1 MKSAAN
7 LPLEN
12 DLYQLIVI
20 NDQQYALPVH
30 CITTVLALENILRL
44 PGTASWLSGV
54 VHVRNAI
61 VPVININKLIEVDD
75 PAHQSNCQLL
85 VLLHHPLDSQRLL
98 GISVTDLTILIYPSE
113 LAEMA
118 SSSSTHQCLID
129 SVNDDSQQIHL
140 LDIANL
146 FEQLLQGQN

>member
-1 MKSAAN
+1 MKSSAN
-7 LPLEN
+7 SRLDN
-12 DLYQLIVI
+12 DLYQLLVI
-20 NDQQYALPVH
+20 NEQQYALPVR
-30 CITTVLALENILRL
+30 CITTVLVLDNVLRL

-61 VPVININKLIEVDD
+61 VPVVNMNKLIEVDD
-75 PAHQSNCQLL
+75 PAHQSHCPLL

-98 GISVTDLTILIYPSE
+98 GLSVTDLTKLMYQSE
-113 LAEMA
+113 FAEMA
-118 SSSSTHQCLID
+118 SSSSTHQCLIN
-129 SVNDDSQQIHL
+129 SVNDDSQKIYL

>member
-1 MKSAAN
+1 MKSSAD
-7 LPLEN
+7 LPLDN
-12 DLYQLIVI
+12 DLYQLIII

-30 CITTVLALENILRL
+30 CISTVLALENVLRL

-61 VPVININKLIEVDD
+61 VPVINLNKLIEVDD
-75 PAHQSNCQLL
+75 PAHQSNGPLL
-85 VLLHHPLDSQRLL
+85 VLLQHPLESQRLL
-98 GISVTDLTILIYPSE
+98 GLSVTDLTILMYQSE

-118 SSSSTHQCLID
+118 SSSTTHQCLINI
-129 SVNDDSQQIHL
+129 VNDDSQKIYL

>member
-1 MKSAAN
+1 MKSSAD
-7 LPLEN
+7 LPLDN
-12 DLYQLIVI
+12 DLYQLIII

-61 VPVININKLIEVDD
+61 VPVVNMNKLIEVDVTH
-75 PAHQSNCQLL
+75 HQFNCPLL

-98 GISVTDLTILIYPSE
+98 GLSVTDVTILMYHSE

-118 SSSSTHQCLID
+118 SSSSTHQCLIN
-129 SVNDDSQQIHL
+129 SVNDDSQKIHL